1 MDKEPLS
8 RADFRQLS
16 GETGKKE
23 INRNY
28 IILRFVDFTCLPDE
42 ITSLLALEP
51 SRTGIKGEEIVN
63 RWGNPNKRLH
73 EYNLWEYEWKNESND
88 FISDFADKFV
98 KEIIEPNTG
107 NIKNI
112 PGEAFS
118 ILQVVQY
125 YYSSHNPGYHFS
137 ADIVKILAEASIEID
152 IDTYC
157 LREE

>member
-63 RWGNPNKRLH
+63 RWVTQTNGCTNTTFGNMSGRTNRTTL
-73 EYNLWEYEWKNESND
+73 
-88 FISDFADKFV
+88 
-98 KEIIEPNTG
+98 
-107 NIKNI
+107 
-112 PGEAFS
+112 
-118 ILQVVQY
+118 
-125 YYSSHNPGYHFS
+125 
-137 ADIVKILAEASIEID
+137 
-152 IDTYC
+152 
-157 LREE
+157 